1 MNLESVSCFD
11 IPVLLACFSR
21 KALSTASGDD
31 PDWLLLL
38 VTAASLVRS
47 CDRHND
53 INKRIYYWGNLSQ
66 FNSFSQ
72 HIDGTYP
79 LFNTKVSLSCIL
91 SAGV

>member
-38 VTAASLVRS
+38 VTEASLVRS
-47 CDRHND
+47 CDRHN
-53 INKRIYYWGNLSQ
+53 N
-66 FNSFSQ
+66 
-72 HIDGTYP
+72 
-79 LFNTKVSLSCIL
+79 
-91 SAGV
+91 